1 MKTEIMENKVLN
13 GRKKVNAG
21 VRLALLAETKVLVM
35 KRQIKSLLRK
45 HVCNV
50 YSLVLAGWFRM
61 KKYKSY

>member
-35 KRQIKSLLRK
+35 KRQIESSKKACVQCLFSRP
-45 HVCNV
+45 
-50 YSLVLAGWFRM
+50 SWLVENEEI
-61 KKYKSY
+61 